1 MAHAVRWTIA
11 ASAMV
16 SLGLALSSSAQEA
29 ARAPQGQEFGET
41 IDVRVV
47 NVEAVVTSR
56 GGERVRGLKASDFK
70 LRVDGKEVPVD
81 YFAEVAE
88 GNAVSASG
96 SGGATAGEAVGRN
109 YLVLVDD
116 LVSIQSQ
123 RDDLL
128 KKMKLDLN
136 LLKPADRM
144 AVLAFD
150 GVHLEILA
158 PWTQDAGMLAAALD
172 KARQRPTRGAV
183 TRVHLEAPQSEMN
196 LMEDGAAAALDDW
209 DATTPQIP
217 TPMEVEMEALSH
229 DAVSKDAY
237 SDAHKSAD
245 AAASALRA
253 FETPPGRK
261 VLLFVSG
268 AWTLQ
273 SAPRF
278 YGPVLGAAN
287 RLGYAVYPIDS
298 AQSGT
303 YAIKS
308 ADTLARFT
316 GGTALA
322 PLDNHLLKAAAQE
335 TGSYYWLGFTPS
347 WKAND
352 QTHQVSVTVHGAG
365 LAVRSRHG
373 FSDLSKT
380 SEAAL
385 RAESVLLFGGGE
397 PDKRLV
403 VQLGTPKRDGR
414 EVEVPITLGVPF
426 ESLVM
431 RPGGVG
437 YVAEVPL
444 SLAAIDEKGGQTS
457 LRTRLKVT
465 MATLPT
471 AGNYVRFQTN
481 IRLNNV
487 AQRLVFT
494 IPDQQT
500 GQSIWGDIK
509 LERRK

>member
-11 ASAMV
+11 ATV
-16 SLGLALSSSAQEA
+16 SLGLSISSSAQEA

-47 NVEAVVTSR
+47 NVEAVVTNR
-56 GGERVRGLKASDFK
+56 GGERVRGLKAGDFK
-70 LRVDGKEVPVD
+70 LLVDGREVPVE

-88 GNAVSASG
+88 GSAVSASG
-96 SGGATAGEAVGRN
+96 SGGAVAGEAVGRN
-109 YLVLVDD
+109 YLVFIDE

-128 KKMKLDLN
+128 KKLKLDLG
-136 LLKPADRM
+136 LLKPVDRM

-150 GVHLEILA
+150 GAHIEVLA
-158 PWTQDAGMLAAALD
+158 PWTQDAAVLAAALD

-183 TRVHLEAPQSEMN
+183 TRVHLKAPQSELN
-196 LMEDGAAAALDDW
+196 LMEDSADTLDDW
-209 DATTPQIP
+209 DASTPQIP
-217 TPMEVEMEALSH
+217 TPMEMELAELQA

-261 VLLFVSG
+261 VLLFVSA

-287 RLGYAVYPIDS
+287 RLGYSVYPIDS

-352 QTHQVSVTVHGAG
+352 RTHQVSVTVQGNG

-373 FSDLSKT
+373 FSDLSKA

-385 RAESVLLFGGGE
+385 RAESVLLFGGAE

-414 EVEVPITLGVPF
+414 EVEVPVTLGVPF

-431 RPGGVG
+431 MPGGVG
-437 YVAEVPL
+437 YVAQVPL
-444 SLAAIDEKGGQTS
+444 SLAAIDEKGGRST

-471 AGNYVRFQTN
+471 AGNYVRFQTA

-500 GQSIWGDIK
+500 GKSIWGEIK

>member
-11 ASAMV
+11 VTMF
-16 SLGLALSSSAQEA
+16 LGLALSLHAQEA
-29 ARAPQGQEFGET
+29 ARAPQGAEFGET

-47 NVEAVVTSR
+47 NVEAVVTNR
-56 GGERVRGLKASDFK
+56 GGERVRGLKAGDFK
-70 LRVDGKEVPVD
+70 LLVDGQEVPVD

-88 GNAVSASG
+88 GSAVSASG
-96 SGGATAGEAVGRN
+96 NGGATAGEAVGRN
-109 YLVLVDD
+109 YLVLIDE

-128 KKMKLDLN
+128 KKLKLDLS

-150 GVHLEILA
+150 GAHLEILA

-183 TRVHLEAPQSEMN
+183 TRVHLEAPQSELN
-196 LMEDGAAAALDDW
+196 LMADSAAILDDG
-209 DATTPQIP
+209 DRTTPQIP
-217 TPMEVEMEALSH
+217 TPMEMELAELEA

-322 PLDNHLLKAAAQE
+322 PLDNHFLKAAAQD
-335 TGSYYWLGFTPS
+335 TGSYYWLGFSPS

-352 QTHQVSVTVHGAG
+352 RTHQVVVTVGGSG
-365 LAVRSRHG
+365 LAVRARHG
-373 FSDLSKT
+373 FSDLSKA

-385 RAESVLLFGGGE
+385 RTESVLLFGGGE

-444 SLAAIDEKGGQTS
+444 SLAAIDEKGGRTS

-494 IPDQQT
+494 VPDQQT
-500 GQSIWGDIK
+500 GKSIWGDVNI
-509 LERRK
+509 ERRK